1 MVTIE
6 ELKLGN
12 KTLEALKFLLLQIN
26 ELDVILN
33 ELNFEELREANNQA
47 KTQIEILNNIK
58 TLVLNAEK
66 SISQVKASI
75 DSRSEEINTTK
86 REIED
91 VKTNIMKVKDD
102 TTLMHGD
109 ISSKTERIEQKYNEI
124 GEIKKEVDRKFDDI
138 KNIENQSRDIANE
151 IANNKN
157 IILRKIDENINT
169 LNNTISNISILKSET
184 LQEIAS
190 TKASIDTKANEAL
203 SQASTAL
210 TDIRGIIADFRGKQT
225 ELNALKASLETL
237 KSSLENLNKSGL
249 INDTPAGIAQ
259 TYSSNKINNLL
270 QGVLRESDASESNAN
285 GKLVKRNAQGNI
297 YATNVY
303 LNATTK
309 AEVSDIKNS
318 LATDRWR
325 FIVRDT
331 GEGLLRSMSIK
342 DFINSQEV
350 DAYGKTESDNR
361 YLAKSEAS
369 TDNVSNTLVKRGTDG
384 NISVNNIKI
393 SDTGSDIEMVRD
405 IERDTQSP
413 YQLLIRKSKDEPIK
427 LLNLQNFIGRLSYYN
442 FTNTQ
447 DRIEKSYWYIPD
459 MWQRNV
465 RGEYDYIRAKTNEYL
480 CLNSLKLI
488 GKSYKGKDPTP
499 KATDFWNSQNTSF
512 AVLTKDGEYDVLGKC
527 SLATLDDRIKEKAT
541 KVVQDSGSFIQEKV
555 NSAIVE
561 KQTVKKLRDGV
572 IDLKQAVNF
581 IVELT
586 SATYDVI
593 SALSLTE
600 KIIGQSGVIV
610 IKGARNIR
618 EWKSF
623 IKWREIPTDLK
634 ETEVFAYFV
643 ASANEVYMGR
653 A

>member
-249 INDTPAGIAQ
+249 INDTQAGIAQ

>member
-47 KTQIEILNNIK
+47 KTQIEVLNNIK
-58 TLVLNAEK
+58 ILVLNTEK
-66 SISQVKASI
+66 SIEQAKALI
-75 DSRSEEINTTK
+75 DSRSDEVNIAK

-91 VKTNIMKVKDD
+91 AKTNIIKAKDD
-102 TTLMHGD
+102 ATLIYEN
-109 ISSKTERIEQKYNEI
+109 ISSKSGRIEQKYNDI
-124 GEIKKEVDRKFDDI
+124 AGIKKEVDKKFDDI
-138 KNIENQSRDIANE
+138 KSIENQSRDIANE

-157 IILRKIDENINT
+157 ITLRKIDENINT
-169 LNNTISNISILKSET
+169 LNNTISNINILKSET
-184 LQEIAS
+184 LQEIAT
-190 TKASIDTKANEAL
+190 TKAGIDTKANEAL
-203 SQASTAL
+203 NQASTAL

-249 INDTPAGIAQ
+249 INDTQAGIAQ

-350 DAYGKTESDNR
+350 DTYGKIESDNR

-369 TDNVSNTLVKRGTDG
+369 TDNVSNTLVKRGADG
-384 NISVNNIKI
+384 NIAINNIKI

-427 LLNLQNFIGRLSYYN
+427 LMNLQNFIGRLNYYSFN
-442 FTNTQ
+442 NTQ
-447 DRIEKSYWYIPD
+447 ERIEKSYWYIPD
-459 MWQRNV
+459 RWQSSV
-465 RGEYDYIRAKTNEYL
+465 RGEYDYIRAKTKEYL
-480 CLNSLKLI
+480 CLNSLKLL
-488 GKSYKGKDPTP
+488 GKNYKGTDPTP

-527 SLATLDDRIKEKAT
+527 SLTTLDDRIKEKAT

-561 KQTVKKLRDGV
+561 KQTVKKLRNDV

>member
-47 KTQIEILNNIK
+47 KTQIEVLNNIK
-58 TLVLNAEK
+58 ILVLNTEK
-66 SISQVKASI
+66 SIEQAKALI
-75 DSRSEEINTTK
+75 DSRSDEVNIAK
-86 REIED
+86 REIEEA
-91 VKTNIMKVKDD
+91 KTNIIKAKDD
-102 TTLMHGD
+102 ATLIYEN
-109 ISSKTERIEQKYNEI
+109 ISSKNEKVEQKYNEI

-151 IANNKN
+151 ITNNKN
-157 IILRKIDENINT
+157 ITLRKIDENVNT
-169 LNNTISNISILKSET
+169 LNNTISNINILKNET
-184 LQEIAS
+184 LQEIAGA
-190 TKASIDTKANEAL
+190 KASIDAKANEAL
-203 SQASTAL
+203 NQASTAL
-210 TDIRGIIADFRGKQT
+210 TDIRGIIADFKGKQT

-249 INDTPAGIAQ
+249 INDTETGIAQ

-384 NISVNNIKI
+384 NISANNIKI
-393 SDTGSDIEMVRD
+393 SDTGSDIEMIRD

-427 LLNLQNFIGRLSYYN
+427 LMNLQNFIGRLSYYN

-447 DRIEKSYWYIPD
+447 ERIEKSYWYIPD
-459 MWQRNV
+459 KWQGSV

-541 KVVQDSGSFIQEKV
+541 KAVQDSGSFIQEKV
-555 NSAIVE
+555 NSAIIE
-561 KQTVKKLRDGV
+561 KQTVKKLRNDV